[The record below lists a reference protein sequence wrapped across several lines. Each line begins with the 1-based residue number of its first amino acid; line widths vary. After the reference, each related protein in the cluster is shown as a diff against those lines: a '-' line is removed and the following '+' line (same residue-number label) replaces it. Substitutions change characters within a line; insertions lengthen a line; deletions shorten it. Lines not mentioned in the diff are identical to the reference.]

1 MFVTGVGN
9 SNVHEYALTTGFD
22 VSTASFTQTL
32 VTTVD
37 NDNFGLDF
45 KDDGTKMYITGDQNN
60 KIYEYNLSS
69 AFDISSATF
78 NQDLVLTATD
88 VEPFGIEWSP
98 DGKKVFIVGTRGNGV
113 DLFNVT
119 TAWDI
124 STVTHQEFYSVGGN
138 PSGIHISPDGTKM
151 FVVGNSSDLVKSYA
165 LSVPYEFTAGSTT
178 TTDSRAFRIN
188 MYEPQGLQESVAI
201 VDAYKTTTTANITA
215 TDTTIPLV
223 DAGLMDRVDRGDG
236 DIGLVP
242 GVVWIGTE
250 RIEYNAV
257 SGENLVFCT
266 RGTRGTSSQAHTSGA
281 TVTNAGPS
289 QRIPTVQKFSH
300 YEDGLRLAYNDSGI
314 SLTAA
319 GTSPE
324 HAFIRNAGQGS
335 I

>member
-1 MFVTGVGN
+1 LFTALLQNTADDFAFKTTYTHLNVKRPLLLNKKFYQPTSIEPVEDFFNSVKPFHTKLLSSMDSNTHGESTNIEVDEVSRNTCITIKHGDHTLRTWAGDTVLSGGGFS
-9 SNVHEYALTTGFD
+9 SNVPTDEDYSMFNFQPADFEFD
-22 VSTASFTQTL
+22 YDGNIFDQPDKEGWGEELMPVDYTENISILVQTNAS
-32 VTTVD
+32 
-37 NDNFGLDF
+37 
-45 KDDGTKMYITGDQNN
+45 
-60 KIYEYNLSS
+60 
-69 AFDISSATF
+69 
-78 NQDLVLTATD
+78 
-88 VEPFGIEWSP
+88 
-98 DGKKVFIVGTRGNGV
+98 
-113 DLFNVT
+113 
-119 TAWDI
+119 
-124 STVTHQEFYSVGGN
+124 
-138 PSGIHISPDGTKM
+138 
-151 FVVGNSSDLVKSYA
+151 
-165 LSVPYEFTAGSTT
+165 GSTET
-178 TTDSRAFRIN
+178 ADTRTFRIN

-201 VDAYKTTTTANITA
+201 VDTYKTTTTANITA

-314 SLTAA
+314 SLSAA
-319 GTSPE
+319 GISPE